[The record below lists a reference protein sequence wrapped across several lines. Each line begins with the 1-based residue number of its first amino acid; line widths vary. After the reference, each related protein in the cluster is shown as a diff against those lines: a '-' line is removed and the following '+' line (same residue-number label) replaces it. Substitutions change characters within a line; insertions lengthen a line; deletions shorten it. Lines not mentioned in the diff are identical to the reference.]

1 MHAMAEEPLF
11 VQNRIV
17 VIVTPR
23 APLVDWMNRVFS
35 DVADPVTLEQ
45 AQEDPNAFL
54 VPVRPDEYDTPGARW
69 LKRNWSVIFDQ
80 MLRDWCVDESAWPSP
95 RTRKMFDQ
103 WCELREYSV
112 VLDCTDEP
120 LEYTEDV

>member
-1 MHAMAEEPLF
+1 MAEEPLF

-54 VPVRPDEYDTPGARW
+54 VPVRPDEYDTPGAYTTSSI
-69 LKRNWSVIFDQ
+69 KFQV
-80 MLRDWCVDESAWPSP
+80 EP
-95 RTRKMFDQ
+95 
-103 WCELREYSV
+103 ELNMKSKLPTTGAKE
-112 VLDCTDEP
+112 LDGSLTMEMVY
-120 LEYTEDV
+120 L

>member
-1 MHAMAEEPLF
+1 MAEEPLF

-35 DVADPVTLEQ
+35 DVADPVTLQE
-45 AQEDPNAFL
+45 AREDPNAFL
-54 VPVRPDEYDTPGARW
+54 IPVRPDEYDTPGARW
-69 LKRNWSVIFDQ
+69 LKRNWSVIFEQ
-80 MLRDWCVDESAWPSP
+80 MLRDWCVDESAWPIA

-103 WCELREYSV
+103 WCEIREHHV
-112 VLDCTDEP
+112 VLDCTSEP
-120 LEYTEDV
+120 LEYTEDI

>member
-1 MHAMAEEPLF
+1 MAEEPLF

-80 MLRDWCVDESAWPSP
+80 MLRDWCVDESVWPSP

-103 WCELREYSV
+103 WCELREHSV